1 MHRVMAVLMAGFVCW
16 AVQAGVADAQQ
27 QTAETPTLAAA
38 GEGSA
43 ALRPDQARLYVRV
56 GRVRSTS
63 RAARTVTNR
72 QVSRVQRTLRA
83 HGVPAADV
91 TTVGVSVSRERVRR
105 HGRSPRIRYRATAE
119 LDVLSRDVRHLGG
132 LVDALADAGADAVS
146 GPEFSFGDPSR
157 GTMLATRA
165 ALADAR
171 RRADDAAARLGLR
184 ITGIRSVDLAPLQS
198 GAYEESAGSGA
209 GGSSPTRISPGRQ
222 EFRATVRVVYT
233 VAGT

>member
-1 MHRVMAVLMAGFVCW
+1 MARSAASRLARAFGISADISGLSSRVGPLGGDEARLEAG
-16 AVQAGVADAQQ
+16 QADA
-27 QTAETPTLAAA
+27 
-38 GEGSA
+38 
-43 ALRPDQARLYVRV
+43 
-56 GRVRSTS
+56 
-63 RAARTVTNR
+63 
-72 QVSRVQRTLRA
+72 
-83 HGVPAADV
+83 
-91 TTVGVSVSRERVRR
+91 
-105 HGRSPRIRYRATAE
+105 
-119 LDVLSRDVRHLGG
+119 
-132 LVDALADAGADAVS
+132 
-146 GPEFSFGDPSR
+146 GDPSR

-222 EFRATVRVVYT
+222 EFSATVRVVYT